1 MQTLSQNL
9 LNLIDTLQDSL
20 VEEYFGFVSHDIDEV
35 LEWSTGCGAQLIALR
50 DIMHKLSPATP
61 ILANSTCD
69 EIDRVE
75 EAIEMYLQ
83 VVFDA

>member
-1 MQTLSQNL
+1 MQTLPQDL
-9 LNLIDTLQDSL
+9 LDLIDMLQDSL

-35 LEWSTGCGAQLIALR
+35 LDRSTGCREQLIALR
-50 DIMHKLSPATP
+50 DIMRKLGPAIP

-75 EAIEMYLQ
+75 EAIEGYLQ
-83 VVFDA
+83 VIFDA